1 MYIYIFSGLL
11 ILGFLIQL
19 KKYYSVIQN
28 MKKLTEIYELSKTFY
43 SSILDK
49 NSDTEHLKLQLDAL
63 YYEYNKF
70 LKKKFFIVYYSTNY
84 EVFEFLLTKY
94 KLLSSIV
101 ETREKDTLLNNVYS
115 KLNTSYAYN
124 NSYYEDLTK
133 EEFKKLINPL
143 LYLGFSFDFI
153 FSSVAESANLKLPK
167 SFESILSVL
176 SALFTIIQA
185 LFFFYDRFYWLS

>member
-1 MYIYIFSGLL
+1 MFPLYIYIFSGLL

-185 LFFFYDRFYWLS
+185 LFFFYDRFY

>member
-185 LFFFYDRFYWLS
+185 LFFFYDRFSCLS

>member
-185 LFFFYDRFYWLS
+185 LFFFYDRFY

>member
-1 MYIYIFSGLL
+1 
-11 ILGFLIQL
+11 
-19 KKYYSVIQN
+19 

-185 LFFFYDRFYWLS
+185 VFFFYDRFY